1 MQKLSPNFKNKGN
14 RSDCNSYCSI
24 SLLCIIAKLFAQVAL
39 KRPQGLGESLLRI
52 NCNVLSELTGQPF
65 VWCSDSNS
73 CRKNAGNNGNHSV
86 VSQTSRKFLTVT
98 FFTVC
103 QSRVAL
109 IICLISIP
117 VFHCLLLYSFLLC
130 ILIFSPGH
138 FHSDSYFVLA
148 VVLSL
153 LQLIH
158 TINHCLLK
166 GFDYSSK
173 YRTVNLQ

>member
-86 VSQTSRKFLTVT
+86 VS
-98 FFTVC
+98 
-103 QSRVAL
+103 
-109 IICLISIP
+109 
-117 VFHCLLLYSFLLC
+117 
-130 ILIFSPGH
+130 
-138 FHSDSYFVLA
+138 
-148 VVLSL
+148 
-153 LQLIH
+153 
-158 TINHCLLK
+158 
-166 GFDYSSK
+166 
-173 YRTVNLQ
+173 